1 MQKRNLAKNLGITAL
16 FVVLVGIVGTM
27 DYEDAIAEA
36 DLYCQNVHAG
46 VWPDYE
52 GTYAKECHDGRYEAD
67 R

>member
-1 MQKRNLAKNLGITAL
+1 MHNRKLAKNLGVTAL

-52 GTYAKECHDGRYEAD
+52 GTYAKECRDGHYEAD

>member
-1 MQKRNLAKNLGITAL
+1 MQNRKLAKNLGITAL

-36 DLYCQNVHAG
+36 DLYCQNVHDG

-52 GTYAKECHDGRYEAD
+52 GTYAKECRDGRYEAD